1 MRFDFSPALSTRQ
14 LYTWGDGAH
23 HKLGHGDAKPALKP
37 KLVEALKD
45 VRIVKAACG
54 WVGCCWVRILTCDIG
69 VCGPPHTY
77 FRATQPPS

>member
-1 MRFDFSPALSTRQ
+1 MSLPWLDSVHSQ

-54 WVGCCWVRILTCDIG
+54 
-69 VCGPPHTY
+69 
-77 FRATQPPS
+77 